1 MTCNECSSQ
10 LSALLDGELTRPEE
24 EVLRT
29 HLAGCADCRLALEDL
44 RELETLLRGRLTSG
58 NFEAQLAAFDQRLA
72 VSTANV
78 VTLPAPTR
86 RAPQAGSRGLGAV
99 LLSSLALVALLVL
112 LRGPGSP
119 SRRDATLEVAKVA
132 VALGGVEM
140 MRPGDNRWVSL
151 PQASASV
158 DLEEGCRLRTNEEGL
173 CEVQTSCE
181 GRLRLNRETEV
192 VVHRLEK
199 VELVRGQLWG
209 QAARQCA
216 LNVQL
221 PPETVPEAPPRERVS
236 LATFTCPSSSEM
248 QWKVEDTQATC
259 LALTSPR
266 LSVTCENSTYS
277 IGKGEAMTMAN
288 GRPDEVAFR
297 TDPLAATSW
306 QMPLLARKPPDDAE
320 LQTRLDSMLA
330 VIGETKISYLYEEQI
345 RELGPAGAA
354 PLLAYVR
361 SQRSRENPERRHRAM
376 KLISET
382 ASADQVEGI
391 EALLSDDDSTVR
403 QSAAAALRRLKAD
416 RMPMQLKARTL

>member
-10 LSALLDGELTRPEE
+10 LSALLDGELTRFEE
-24 EVLRT
+24 ETIRA
-29 HLAGCADCRLALEDL
+29 HLAGCPDCRLALE
-44 RELETLLRGRLTSG
+44 ELQELDTLLGGRLTPGSLEG
-58 NFEAQLAAFDQRLA
+58 TFSAFDQRLA
-72 VSTANV
+72 ASTASL
-78 VTLPAPTR
+78 VTLPAPARHT
-86 RAPQAGSRGLGAV
+86 AQSGSRGFGAV

-119 SRRDATLEVAKVA
+119 SRSSATIEVAKVA
-132 VALGGVEM
+132 VAVGGVEV
-140 MRPGDNRWVSL
+140 MRPGDNRWVAL

-158 DLEEGCRLRTNEEGL
+158 DLEEGCRLRTSGEGL
-173 CEVQTSCE
+173 CEVLTSCE
-181 GRLRLNRETEV
+181 GTLRLNRETEV

-221 PPETVPEAPPRERVS
+221 PPQTVPEAPPRERIS
-236 LATFTCPSSSEM
+236 LATFSCPSSSEM
-248 QWKVEDTQATC
+248 QWKVEDSQATC
-259 LALTSPR
+259 LALTSPS

-320 LQTRLDSMLA
+320 LQGRLDSMLA

-382 ASADQVEGI
+382 ASADQIEGI
-391 EALLSDDDSTVR
+391 ETLLSDDDSTVR
-403 QSAAAALRRLKAD
+403 ESAAAALRRLKQEQ
-416 RMPMQLKARTL
+416 MPMPLKARTL